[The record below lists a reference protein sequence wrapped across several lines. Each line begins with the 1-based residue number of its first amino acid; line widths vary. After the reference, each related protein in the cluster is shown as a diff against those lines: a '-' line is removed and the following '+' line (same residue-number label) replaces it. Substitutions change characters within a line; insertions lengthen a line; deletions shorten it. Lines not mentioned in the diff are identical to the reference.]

1 MADGTYGVGMA
12 QKQGRSYPNNDP
24 YGNDYY
30 GYYGESKPDWGSAF
44 LTTLFSI
51 LPSAFEVHTG
61 FTPGMM
67 FGPLSLPPYDGGFLV
82 RHRFSCTF
90 DVGARLIIPIWRFNL
105 YGDFTYHC
113 YITDNFGFRYG
124 DFRPT
129 RSYMGV
135 GVGLSFNF

>member
-1 MADGTYGVGMA
+1 MCIRD
-12 QKQGRSYPNNDP
+12 R
-24 YGNDYY
+24 
-30 GYYGESKPDWGSAF
+30 
-44 LTTLFSI
+44 
-51 LPSAFEVHTG
+51 
-61 FTPGMM
+61 
-67 FGPLSLPPYDGGFLV
+67 
-82 RHRFSCTF
+82 
-90 DVGARLIIPIWRFNL
+90 IIPIWRFNL

>member
-1 MADGTYGVGMA
+1 
-12 QKQGRSYPNNDP
+12 
-24 YGNDYY
+24 
-30 GYYGESKPDWGSAF
+30 
-44 LTTLFSI
+44 
-51 LPSAFEVHTG
+51 
-61 FTPGMM
+61 MM

-129 RSYMGV
+129 RSYMSV